1 MKVISSQP
9 LTLLGPIS
17 IRHLQTVR
25 VRVKL
30 SLTVPCRDAVLTAD
44 YAVGMGW
51 QITVGGT
58 ATSTHPN
65 LIRFQS
71 NFGCRYLF

>member
-1 MKVISSQP
+1 MK
-9 LTLLGPIS
+9 LG
-17 IRHLQTVR
+17 
-25 VRVKL
+25 
-30 SLTVPCRDAVLTAD
+30 LTVPCSDAVLTAD

-51 QITVGGT
+51 QITVGGR
-58 ATSTHPN
+58 ATSIHPN